1 MNMAMDKSN
10 YASIKVIG
18 VGGGGCNALSR
29 MIIDPADGVEYIAVN
44 TDSQAIDTI
53 DADGKIVIG
62 EKITRGLGAGA
73 NPEIGAKAA
82 EESKEEIAD
91 KLEGADMV
99 FITAGM
105 GGGTGTGAAPV
116 IAQIAREMGILT
128 VGVVTR
134 PFRFEGAKRMMNA
147 EAGIH
152 ELEQYVDSLI
162 VVPNDKLLEISA
174 EDTTMVDAFK
184 MADEVLESGVLGISD
199 LITRPGMVNLDMNDI
214 KCVMTDAGICHLGI
228 GKASGENRMEEAINF
243 AMNSPLLET
252 SIEGAGQ
259 ILLNFTGNKDLKLKE
274 VNKAASMV
282 RDAVAPE
289 ANVIFGM
296 AVDES
301 MGDEVAVTLIAT
313 CFGDDNRKRD
323 NQPLAAANQRDL
335 SFMKKSNT
343 ASTASVNRNKPVENS
358 AALPSFLTGNE
369 SLGQATTTR
378 RSAYAQ
384 NNLSNSYQDS
394 RSAYERPL
402 PKTGNTL
409 PLRSQTQMTNNKR
422 EQTEKHEKSGRIL
435 PWFYADDE
443 GTEE

>member
-1 MNMAMDKSN
+1 M
-10 YASIKVIG
+10 
-18 VGGGGCNALSR
+18 
-29 MIIDPADGVEYIAVN
+29 
-44 TDSQAIDTI
+44 
-53 DADGKIVIG
+53 
-62 EKITRGLGAGA
+62 
-73 NPEIGAKAA
+73 
-82 EESKEEIAD
+82 
-91 KLEGADMV
+91 
-99 FITAGM
+99 
-105 GGGTGTGAAPV
+105 
-116 IAQIAREMGILT
+116 
-128 VGVVTR
+128 
-134 PFRFEGAKRMMNA
+134 
-147 EAGIH
+147 
-152 ELEQYVDSLI
+152 
-162 VVPNDKLLEISA
+162 
-174 EDTTMVDAFK
+174 
-184 MADEVLESGVLGISD
+184 
-199 LITRPGMVNLDMNDI
+199 
-214 KCVMTDAGICHLGI
+214 
-228 GKASGENRMEEAINF
+228 
-243 AMNSPLLET
+243 
-252 SIEGAGQ
+252 
-259 ILLNFTGNKDLKLKE
+259 LNFTGNKDLKLKE

-343 ASTASVNRNKPVENS
+343 ASTASMNRNKPAENS

-402 PKTGNTL
+402 PKIGNTS
-409 PLRSQTQMTNNKR
+409 PLRSQTQTTNNKR